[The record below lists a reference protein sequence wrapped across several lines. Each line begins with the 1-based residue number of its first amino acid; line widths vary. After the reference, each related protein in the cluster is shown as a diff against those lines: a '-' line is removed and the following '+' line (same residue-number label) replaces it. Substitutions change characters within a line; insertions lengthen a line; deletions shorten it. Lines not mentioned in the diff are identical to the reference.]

1 AAQRDNASAQREVAL
16 TQGQRYVDALH
27 QAHTA
32 EIITGVQNMEQE
44 QDVLQQ
50 QMLYTLQQRMNE
62 MSL

>member
-1 AAQRDNASAQREVAL
+1 
-16 TQGQRYVDALH
+16 
-27 QAHTA
+27 
-32 EIITGVQNMEQE
+32 MEQE

>member
-1 AAQRDNASAQREVAL
+1 
-16 TQGQRYVDALH
+16 
-27 QAHTA
+27 
-32 EIITGVQNMEQE
+32 GVQNMEQE

>member
-1 AAQRDNASAQREVAL
+1 
-16 TQGQRYVDALH
+16 
-27 QAHTA
+27 
-32 EIITGVQNMEQE
+32 

>member
-1 AAQRDNASAQREVAL
+1 
-16 TQGQRYVDALH
+16 
-27 QAHTA
+27 

>member
-1 AAQRDNASAQREVAL
+1 N
-16 TQGQRYVDALH
+16 

>member
-1 AAQRDNASAQREVAL
+1 
-16 TQGQRYVDALH
+16 
-27 QAHTA
+27 
-32 EIITGVQNMEQE
+32 NMEQE

>member
-1 AAQRDNASAQREVAL
+1 L
-16 TQGQRYVDALH
+16 TQGQRYVDALN

-32 EIITGVQNMEQE
+32 EIITGIQNMEQE